1 MITVVFLFCFYQFLY
16 FLLFHTNLPLGDI
29 KTWLTNS
36 TLLNWAPVTLIY
48 GVLLLLK
55 WQYIPCSVFN
65 PALRW
70 NRRDSMIMLF
80 FNLFFFWGVF
90 WWIGGMWRWQKEL
103 HAYLQQKKQGAGT
116 AMTRWIRKKSFFHF
130 SISVYHIS
138 SFNNVIS
145 SSSGSQ
151 NVDKN
156 KWVEHGYPVYVFCLF
171 SNLPSFPPSCC
182 CFRCSDLLINQSME
196 RKFCV
201 QLME

>member
-1 MITVVFLFCFYQFLY
+1 MTTVAVVFFYQFLY

-80 FNLFFFWGVF
+80 FNLFFFGGGGVF
-90 WWIGGMWRWQKEL
+90 WWIVGMWRWQKEL
-103 HAYLQQKKQGAGT
+103 HAYLQQKKQGAHLLFNTSSPPAQVLKTWIKTSGWNT
-116 AMTRWIRKKSFFHF
+116 ATLSMFSAFSQTFPASLRAAAAFAAAICWLISRRKENF
-130 SISVYHIS
+130 VS
-138 SFNNVIS
+138 S
-145 SSSGSQ
+145 
-151 NVDKN
+151 
-156 KWVEHGYPVYVFCLF
+156 
-171 SNLPSFPPSCC
+171 
-182 CFRCSDLLINQSME
+182 
-196 RKFCV
+196 
-201 QLME
+201 